1 MRKTHVQVLIN
12 LSMAW
17 YKNHLLYQGNN
28 VTLKKHGISVSSKWK
43 HRFAP
48 QNRTSLMASPFYSH
62 PWPCLKHPGARFWWC
77 SNLFSSILKISASIL
92 KKCCFKGFTKKKD
105 MTYSWQIEGAQKSS
119 TTLLSP
125 SDPTFWFNGAAPA
138 LRLACL
144 TVGHAQK
151 KDKTLHLEE
160 VFFWRSFINRMELIM
175 QWPKKTSNI

>member
-1 MRKTHVQVLIN
+1 
-12 LSMAW
+12 MAW

-125 SDPTFWFNGAAPA
+125 SDPTFWFEGAAPA

-144 TVGHAQK
+144 TVGHA
-151 KDKTLHLEE
+151 
-160 VFFWRSFINRMELIM
+160 
-175 QWPKKTSNI
+175 PKKGQNSAPWGSVFLEVVHQPYGIDNAVAKKNIQHIKMF